1 VTAKTQRRRFLK
13 GSAVVVGGIAIN
25 GIRPVSAQ
33 DAATPD
39 DQNWSMGYEPGE
51 LPRDL
56 REYGRRSRYVT
67 SKRTYKPRGG
77 RATNDVFT
85 PLQDIEGIITPASLH
100 FNVNHGSAI
109 PDIDPAEH
117 RLMIHGMVERPL
129 IFTMEELKKFPSVTR
144 PHFVEC
150 AYNAAPPERRSR
162 DATVQRTHG
171 QTSCSL
177 WTGVPLS
184 VLLKETG
191 VHDDATW
198 IVAEG
203 AEAKKRTK
211 SMPLQKAMAD
221 AIVAYGQNGEPVRPE
236 QGFPLRLVVPG
247 YEGPANVKWLRR
259 IKLGDQPW
267 MAHADNPGH
276 TTLRPD
282 GKGRWF
288 QFEMGVNSVI
298 TNPSGGQRLPDR
310 GFHGLTGLAWSGGG
324 AIRKVEVSIDGG
336 RTWNDAQLQEPI
348 HRFAHTR
355 FFFPW
360 NWNGGEAILQS
371 RAIDEQGDV
380 QPSLQDLNNIYGVN
394 SDYWLSI
401 RDSRG
406 HFNPIQPWKVTS
418 DGNVYNA
425 IWEV

>member
-1 VTAKTQRRRFLK
+1 
-13 GSAVVVGGIAIN
+13 VVGGIAVGGVKPAI
-25 GIRPVSAQ
+25 GQETSSQ
-33 DAATPD
+33 DD
-39 DQNWSMGYEPGE
+39 LSWSLGYEPGE
-51 LPRDL
+51 LPKDL
-56 REYGRRSRYVT
+56 REYGRRSRFVT

-85 PLQDIEGIITPASLH
+85 PLQDIEGIITPAPLH

-109 PDIDPAEH
+109 PDIDPALH

-129 IFTMEELKKFPSVTR
+129 IFTMEELKQFPSVTR

-162 DATVQRTHG
+162 NATVQRTHG

-191 VHDDATW
+191 VNEGATW

-211 SMPLQKAMAD
+211 SIPLAKALAD
-221 AIVAYGQNGEPVRPE
+221 AIIAYGQNGEPVRPE

-267 MAHADNPGH
+267 MAHADDPGH

-298 TNPSGGQRLPDR
+298 TLPSGGQYLPGK
-310 GFHGLTGLAWSGGG
+310 GFYGLTGLAWSGGG
-324 AIRKVEVSIDGG
+324 AISRVEVSTDGG
-336 RTWNDAQLQEPI
+336 RTWNDAQLPEPI
-348 HRFAHTR
+348 HKFAHTR
-355 FFFPW
+355 FYYPW
-360 NWNGGEAILQS
+360 HWNGEESVLQS
-371 RAIDEQGDV
+371 RATDERGDV
-380 QPSLQDLNNIYGVN
+380 QPSLQELNNIYGVN
-394 SDYWLSI
+394 TDYWLAI

-406 HFNPIQPWKVTS
+406 HFNPIQPWKVMS
-418 DGNVYNA
+418 DGNIYNA
-425 IWEV
+425 IWEA